1 VVVGDVRNAFIGVRF
16 QVAVG
21 AVGVAGA
28 ATVGVEAVHSLTCR
42 TKEQFK
48 RLTGFEVEAVHSL
61 TCRGAVGDGGQA
73 VGAGGV
79 GIGQIVNLAVV
90 AGAAVVLFFIF
101 FNDSLWNG
109 IRQRRNRSHL

>member
-28 ATVGVEAVHSLTCR
+28 ATVG
-42 TKEQFK
+42 
-48 RLTGFEVEAVHSL
+48 VEAVHSL